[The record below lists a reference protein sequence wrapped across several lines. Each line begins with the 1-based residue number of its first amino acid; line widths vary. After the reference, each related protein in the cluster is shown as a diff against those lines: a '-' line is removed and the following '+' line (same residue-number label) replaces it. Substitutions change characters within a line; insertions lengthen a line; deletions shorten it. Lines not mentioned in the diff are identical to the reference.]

1 MTRTS
6 ERWKAKNPALRG
18 RDVTL
23 CGGQAQIDAY
33 GLLPVDMSPEQLEH
47 ARRCGLFECVKV
59 TRASVI
65 KDELAAHRTKLAEL
79 ERATDQAFKVFGQW
93 RDRYDEARAVVG
105 QLEDELAAIEADQGV
120 EPPAPIPPPH
130 VDVDE
135 LTWEGLKD
143 AAREHGVPIGKR
155 TKDEIKADVAA
166 AFAKGTSDTAPPA
179 GDAQTK
185 EG

>member
-105 QLEDELAAIEADQGV
+105 QLEDELAALEADKGV
-120 EPPAPIPPPH
+120 EPPAPVPPPH

-135 LTWEGLKD
+135 LSWDELKD
-143 AAREHGVPIGKR
+143 FARQHDVAIARRSRE
-155 TKDEIKADVAA
+155 DIKAELAA
-166 AFAKGTSDTAPPA
+166 KLAATE
-179 GDAQTK
+179 

>member
-59 TRASVI
+59 TRASII

-79 ERATDQAFKVFGQW
+79 ERATDQAFRLFGQW

-135 LTWEGLKD
+135 LSWDELKD
-143 AAREHGVPIGKR
+143 LAREHDVAIAR
-155 TKDEIKADVAA
+155 RSREDIKAELAA
-166 AFAKGTSDTAPPA
+166 KLAATE
-179 GDAQTK
+179 